1 MSWAY
6 ILEQFI
12 GGIPLMIGFKTR
24 LIAIPLI
31 IMFLVAYFLIHTS
44 DPYKESF
51 QAIQMLAVSLFFLF
65 NSSGKLSLEDY
76 INTRINGK

>member
-31 IMFLVAYFLIHTS
+31 IMFLVAYFLIHTCNC
-44 DPYKESF
+44 ENVF
-51 QAIQMLAVSLFFLF
+51 
-65 NSSGKLSLEDY
+65 
-76 INTRINGK
+76 